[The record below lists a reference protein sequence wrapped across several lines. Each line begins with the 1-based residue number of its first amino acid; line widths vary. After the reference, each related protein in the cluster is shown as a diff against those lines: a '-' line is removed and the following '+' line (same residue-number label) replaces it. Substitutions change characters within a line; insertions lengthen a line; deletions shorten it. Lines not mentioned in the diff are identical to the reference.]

1 MESVWENGKSS
12 HRPLYNFGRA
22 DLIKKDKGF
31 LNMVKRLCEIAE
43 VEIKDAGSGEK
54 PFAHDCTEAVFYN
67 YGYLAYLRLWEELG
81 IGPTLEDLQK
91 GTKIK
96 YSLSKA
102 AFLMA
107 AQHLLDP
114 MSKLSTFSRQSRYF
128 NMDETPLHILYRALD
143 ALSKWKED
151 IESEMFEHNY
161 VRANKKVD
169 VVFYDVTTFAFE
181 SVTADSLKD
190 FGYSKDC
197 KFNEMQVVL
206 GMAIDSDGLPVG
218 YELFPGDTFDGN
230 TMADAL
236 SNIKRRFGI
245 RRVVI
250 VADRGLNSKLN
261 LKHIEGA
268 GYGYVMSSKIK
279 GMNAA
284 MKAKILGGGGF
295 TVVYGGDGGEDF
307 RYKTIEYVNEVKD
320 DKGEA
325 HLLHENLVITYSER
339 RAAKDRKDRERLVA
353 KAKSMLEHPD
363 KINASNKRGGKKYIA
378 QVKPN
383 GQAEWKLA
391 VDRIKSDEA
400 FDGYYGIQTS
410 ETEMAATDVID
421 AYHSL
426 WKIEES
432 FRVMKSTMEVRPIFH
447 WTPKRIEGHFVVC
460 FLAFLMERTM
470 ENLLKSEKDGVLSS
484 PTRIQEALNTMQ
496 LAGVRVDNKD
506 LFIKAKAD
514 PLSSKIFKRLKMKLP
529 SNINTKLELIELYD
543 LNVKTMPLQ
552 MEFK

>member
-1 MESVWENGKSS
+1 
-12 HRPLYNFGRA
+12 
-22 DLIKKDKGF
+22 
-31 LNMVKRLCEIAE
+31 
-43 VEIKDAGSGEK
+43 
-54 PFAHDCTEAVFYN
+54 
-67 YGYLAYLRLWEELG
+67 
-81 IGPTLEDLQK
+81 
-91 GTKIK
+91 
-96 YSLSKA
+96 
-102 AFLMA
+102 
-107 AQHLLDP
+107 
-114 MSKLSTFSRQSRYF
+114 
-128 NMDETPLHILYRALD
+128 
-143 ALSKWKED
+143 
-151 IESEMFEHNY
+151 
-161 VRANKKVD
+161 
-169 VVFYDVTTFAFE
+169 
-181 SVTADSLKD
+181 
-190 FGYSKDC
+190 
-197 KFNEMQVVL
+197 
-206 GMAIDSDGLPVG
+206 
-218 YELFPGDTFDGN
+218 
-230 TMADAL
+230 
-236 SNIKRRFGI
+236 
-245 RRVVI
+245 
-250 VADRGLNSKLN
+250 
-261 LKHIEGA
+261 
-268 GYGYVMSSKIK
+268 
-279 GMNAA
+279 
-284 MKAKILGGGGF
+284 
-295 TVVYGGDGGEDF
+295 
-307 RYKTIEYVNEVKD
+307 
-320 DKGEA
+320 
-325 HLLHENLVITYSER
+325 
-339 RAAKDRKDRERLVA
+339 
-353 KAKSMLEHPD
+353 MLEHPD